1 MNTRNLLT
9 TCGLTILLAAGIVS
23 CGKPKAGQAS
33 LEGRWSGFEQGR
45 PDNKLTLTLNG
56 DRFAYWNTQSNEWG
70 RGTFVVNDT
79 LQPAQM
85 DLTFQECPAPQYMGK
100 VALAIYELQ
109 RDELKF
115 AGSEPGSTQ
124 RPTNIAGGQGVRTLT
139 FKRE

>member
-1 MNTRNLLT
+1 MKTMRQIT
-9 TCGLTILLAAGIVS
+9 MSGPAILLLAGIVS
-23 CGKPKAGQAS
+23 CSKQNSGKPA

-56 DRFAYWNTQSNEWG
+56 DRFAYWNASSNEWG

-85 DLTFQECPAPQYMGK
+85 DLTFQECPTPQYVGK
-100 VALAIYELQ
+100 VALAIYELGQ
-109 RDELKF
+109 DELTF
-115 AGSEPGSTQ
+115 AGSEPGSLV